1 MMPSTSDF
9 MRAEIPRTPSINADQ
24 SLTIYLNAYLKARM
38 TLRLRHL
45 LTDCSIQLSLFTN
58 DR

>member
-1 MMPSTSDF
+1 

-45 LTDCSIQLSLFTN
+45 LTDCSIQLSLFIN